1 MKKTSK
7 YYGCEWVPT
16 GSKWRCRVKVKGET
30 IHIGMFV
37 LEIDCAKAY
46 DLAVI
51 KYGLKRRLNFPAEP
65 EPEITIPNTR
75 WIRLTQGRWALIDAE
90 DYERVSKY
98 NWVAMKNCQTY
109 YAGRSY
115 TKNGKRIQLSL
126 HIFIFGL
133 QDNGYHIDHW
143 DGNGLNCMKSNLRKC
158 TYSQNQANQRIKVG
172 GTSEYK
178 GVCIEHS
185 AYISSIKYKNKTI
198 RLGRSLCQKHCAYL
212 YNVKSIEIHGEF
224 ANPNV
229 IKYNFQITL

>member
-1 MKKTSK
+1 MNFKENRKQTNITKGKWISDDQRSNFSNYSIKVWHYTYQSLKKK
-7 YYGCEWVPT
+7 
-16 GSKWRCRVKVKGET
+16 
-30 IHIGMFV
+30 
-37 LEIDCAKAY
+37 
-46 DLAVI
+46 
-51 KYGLKRRLNFPAEP
+51 
-65 EPEITIPNTR
+65 
-75 WIRLTQGRWALIDAE
+75 
-90 DYERVSKY
+90 
-98 NWVAMKNCQTY
+98 
-109 YAGRSY
+109 Y
-115 TKNGKRIQLSL
+115 TKEQLNQRKISG
-126 HIFIFGL
+126 IK
-133 QDNGYHIDHW
+133 NGYHIDHW

-198 RLGRSLCQKHCAYL
+198 RLGRSLCQKHCEYL